1 MFERDVLARYVRQ
14 ARFAPLGQDG
24 QAALSRARVVVVG
37 CGALGSVA
45 AEMLAR
51 AGVAAL
57 RLVDRDAVDA
67 SNLHRVALFTEADAS
82 GALPKAE
89 AAARALRLVR
99 GDLDVD
105 ARVADLDGANAADLL
120 TGFDLVMDGTDNF
133 EA

>member
-51 AGVAAL
+51 AGV
-57 RLVDRDAVDA
+57 DA

-105 ARVADLDGANAADLL
+105 ARVADL
-120 TGFDLVMDGTDNF
+120 
-133 EA
+133 